1 MCPDRRPIFDLASA
15 LGGSHRKPPMADRIA
30 AARQLDAPLSDDPL
44 RDPGAFAADASNRL
58 SSRDD
63 WWAAINPEQHAAYR
77 QAQHAFERLVPWH
90 SDQQLWNAYNAFIS
104 ELFDFAMVSY
114 ETGVRH
120 GAAYEHL
127 RQSVVGELR
136 QCPTCRGVGLTS
148 EEETCPECRGTG
160 TVALQGS
167 R

>member
-1 MCPDRRPIFDLASA
+1 MCPDRRQIVDLADA
-15 LGGSHRKPPMADRIA
+15 LGQRDREPSMADRIA
-30 AARQLDAPLSDDPL
+30 AARQLDAPLSDSPL
-44 RDPGAFAADASNRL
+44 LDPGAFAADASNRL

-90 SDQQLWNAYNAFIS
+90 ADPQLWNAYNAFLS
-104 ELFDFAMVSY
+104 ELVDFAMVSY

-136 QCPTCRGVGLTS
+136 QCPTCRGVGVIS
-148 EEETCPECRGTG
+148 PEETCPACQGTG